1 MQPDLATFQRRFV
14 EAIDQPVSGPL
25 AVYRNTVIHGAVEA
39 LGANYPVV
47 AQIVGDEMFDSIAV
61 EFATRFPPSSPVLAL
76 FGEGFAEWIDK
87 QPWAVELPYLAD
99 VARVERL
106 HVECLFA
113 ADAQPLEQAA
123 AREELDEDGA
133 RLRLHPALRFG
144 WLHTPAMTIWL
155 AHRQPIGGEI
165 APEWKAEGALF
176 ARPAPFLMHTP
187 RIGRAAHRL
196 LCGIRIGEP
205 IADCLAA
212 TSRLYPDEDCAA
224 VLASLVNLGAFAAP
238 SHERT

>member
-14 EAIDQPVSGPL
+14 EAIDQPVTGPL

-47 AQIVGDEMFDSIAV
+47 AQIVGDEMFESVAV
-61 EFATRFPPSSPVLAL
+61 EFSTRFPPSSPVLAL
-76 FGEGFAEWIDK
+76 FGEDFADWIGE
-87 QPWAVELPYLAD
+87 QPWAAELPYLAD

-113 ADAQPLEQAA
+113 AEAPPLSAQAA
-123 AREELDEDGA
+123 SEECERQGG

-144 WLHTPAMTIWL
+144 WLQTPAMTIWL
-155 AHRQPIGGEI
+155 AHRQPIGGDI

-176 ARPAPFLMHTP
+176 ARPTPFLMHTP
-187 RIGRAAHRL
+187 RIGRAGHRL
-196 LCGIRIGEP
+196 LCGIRIGEA
-205 IADCLAA
+205 IADCIAA
-212 TSRLYPDEDCAA
+212 TSRLYPDEDCAS

-238 SHERT
+238 SPERT

>member
-25 AVYRNTVIHGAVEA
+25 AVYSNTVVHGAVEA

-47 AQIVGDEMFDSIAV
+47 AQIVGEEMFESVAV
-61 EFATRFPPSSPVLAL
+61 EFATRFPPKSPVLAL
-76 FGEGFAEWIDK
+76 FGEGLADWIDE
-87 QPWAVELPYLAD
+87 QPWADELPYLAD

-106 HVECLFA
+106 HVESLFA
-113 ADAQPLEQAA
+113 ADAQPLSLEE
-123 AREELDEDGA
+123 AREQCEHTGS
-133 RLRLHPALRFG
+133 RLHLHPALRFG
-144 WLHTPAMTIWL
+144 WLQTPAMTIWL
-155 AHRQPIGGEI
+155 AHRQPIGGDI

-176 ARPAPFLMHTP
+176 ARPTPFVMHTP

-196 LCGIRIGEP
+196 LCGIRIGEAT
-205 IADCLAA
+205 ADCIAA
-212 TSRLYPDEDCAA
+212 ASRLYPDEDCAA

-238 SHERT
+238 SHERK